1 MDGRGRN
8 QLNTGDTGHLAI
20 TAAMVKS
27 LRELTGAGIM
37 DSKRALEEADGD
49 EKTAIELLREK
60 GLASAAKRAGRA
72 TSEGVIESYIH
83 SGNRVG
89 ALVQLSSE
97 TDFTARTDEFSKL
110 AKELAMQVA
119 AMNPKFVDRDSVPE
133 DADEVSDD
141 ELLMEQAY
149 IRDPGQTIRDLV
161 SALAAKTGE
170 NVHVGRFARYELGE

>member
-1 MDGRGRN
+1 M
-8 QLNTGDTGHLAI
+8 AI

-27 LRELTGAGIM
+27 LREITGAGIM

-49 EKTAIELLREK
+49 EKTAIEFLREK

-97 TDFTARTDEFSKL
+97 TDFVARTDEFSQL

-149 IRDPGQTIRDLV
+149 IRDPGQTIGDLV
-161 SALAAKTGE
+161 KDMAAKTGE

>member
-1 MDGRGRN
+1 
-8 QLNTGDTGHLAI
+8 
-20 TAAMVKS
+20 
-27 LRELTGAGIM
+27 M
-37 DSKRALEEADGD
+37 DSKRALEEVDGD
-49 EKTAIELLREK
+49 EKKAIEILREK
-60 GLASAAKRAGRA
+60 GMASAAKRAGRT

-97 TDFTARTDEFSKL
+97 TDVVARTVEFARL

-119 AMNPKFVDRDSVPE
+119 AMNPKYVDRDSVPE
-133 DADEVSDD
+133 DADEVTDD

-149 IRDPGQTIRDLV
+149 IRDPGQTIGDLV
-161 SALAAKTGE
+161 KTLAAKVGE